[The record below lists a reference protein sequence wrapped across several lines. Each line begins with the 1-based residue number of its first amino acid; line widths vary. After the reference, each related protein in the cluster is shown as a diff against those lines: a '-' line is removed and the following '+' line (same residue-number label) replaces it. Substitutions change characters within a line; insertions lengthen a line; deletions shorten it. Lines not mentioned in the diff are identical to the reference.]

1 VYKKAPYYISTIDE
15 CLAYSMKKPFSVPQD
30 KKKWKYVTVILIA
43 VIAAG
48 FTMPYAFGQTTIPD
62 VPQMFQQLLD
72 LAGSIKT
79 DTESIKARTDN
90 LPDDPAS
97 TTDITEAQNAIEAAI
112 TGRTETTSTHL
123 VVAGQNIPV
132 DTPHVVMLRNIAT
145 NVFYNAVV
153 GQQADLDGDGM
164 LDNCEGRMII
174 TLERDGDF
182 DFNDNVEQFLEITDG
197 SLRTLSGFSN
207 STYGLAAY
215 TQDIGASDSCAITI
229 TATGGDGVRPLP
241 Q

>member
-1 VYKKAPYYISTIDE
+1 
-15 CLAYSMKKPFSVPQD
+15 MKKPFSVPQD
-30 KKKWKYVTVILIA
+30 NKKKWKYVTVMLTA
-43 VIAAG
+43 VLAAG
-48 FTMPYAFGQTTIPD
+48 FTMPYAFGQTTTTTPN

-79 DTESIKARTDN
+79 DTEGTKARTDN

-97 TTDITEAQNAIEAAI
+97 TTDVTEAQNVIEAAI
-112 TGRTETTSTHL
+112 TGRTETTTNHL
-123 VVAGQNIPV
+123 VVTGQNIPIG
-132 DTPHVVMLRNIAT
+132 TPHIVMLRNIAT

-153 GQQADLDGDGM
+153 GQQADLDADGM
-164 LDNCEGRMII
+164 LDNCEGRMTI

-182 DFNDNVEQFLEITDG
+182 DFNDNVEQFLKITDG

-229 TATGGDGVRPLP
+229 TATAGDGVRPPP

>member
-1 VYKKAPYYISTIDE
+1 
-15 CLAYSMKKPFSVPQD
+15 MKKPFSGPHD
-30 KKKWKYVTVILIA
+30 NEEKKKKWKKYVTVMVIA
-43 VIAAG
+43 VLTAG
-48 FTMPYAFGQTTIPD
+48 FTIPYAFGQTTTPNI
-62 VPQMFQQLLD
+62 PQMFQQLLD

-79 DTESIKARTDN
+79 DTENIRARTDN

-97 TTDITEAQNAIEAAI
+97 TTDVTEAQNAIEAAI

-132 DTPHVVMLRNIAT
+132 GTPHIIMLRNMAT

-164 LDNCEGRMII
+164 LDNCEGRMTIM
-174 TLERDGDF
+174 LERDGDF

-229 TATGGDGVRPLP
+229 TATAGDGVRPPP

>member
-1 VYKKAPYYISTIDE
+1 
-15 CLAYSMKKPFSVPQD
+15 MKKPFSMPQD
-30 KKKWKYVTVILIA
+30 KKKWKYVTVMLIA
-43 VIAAG
+43 VVAAG
-48 FTMPYAFGQTTIPD
+48 FTMPYAFGQTTTPD

-123 VVAGQNIPV
+123 VVAGQDIPV
-132 DTPHVVMLRNIAT
+132 GTPHVVMLRNIAT

-164 LDNCEGRMII
+164 LDNCEGRMIM

-182 DFNDNVEQFLEITDG
+182 DFNDNVEQFVEITDG

-229 TATGGDGVRPLP
+229 TATAGDGVRPMP

>member
-1 VYKKAPYYISTIDE
+1 
-15 CLAYSMKKPFSVPQD
+15 MKKPFSMPQD
-30 KKKWKYVTVILIA
+30 KEKKNKWKTYVTVMLVA
-43 VIAAG
+43 VVTAG
-48 FTMPYAFGQTTIPD
+48 FTVPYAFGQTATTPN
-62 VPQMFQQLLD
+62 VQQMFQQLLD

-79 DTESIKARTDN
+79 DTENIRARTDN

-97 TTDITEAQNAIEAAI
+97 TTDVTEAQNAIEAAI

-123 VVAGQNIPV
+123 VVAGQDIPV
-132 DTPHVVMLRNIAT
+132 GTPHIVMLRDMAT

-164 LDNCEGRMII
+164 LDNCEGKMTI

-229 TATGGDGVRPLP
+229 TATAGDGVRPPP

>member
-1 VYKKAPYYISTIDE
+1 
-15 CLAYSMKKPFSVPQD
+15 MKKPFSMPQD
-30 KKKWKYVTVILIA
+30 KKKWKYVTVMLIA
-43 VIAAG
+43 VVAAG
-48 FTMPYAFGQTTIPD
+48 FTMPYAFGQTTTPD

-79 DTESIKARTDN
+79 DTENIRARTDN

-123 VVAGQNIPV
+123 VVAGQDIPV
-132 DTPHVVMLRNIAT
+132 GTPHVVMLRNIAT

-164 LDNCEGRMII
+164 LDNCEGRMIM

-229 TATGGDGVRPLP
+229 TATAGDGVRPMP

>member
-1 VYKKAPYYISTIDE
+1 
-15 CLAYSMKKPFSVPQD
+15 MKRPFSVPQD
-30 KKKWKYVTVILIA
+30 KMKWKYVSVTLIA
-43 VIAAG
+43 AVLAAG
-48 FTMPYAFGQTTIPD
+48 FTLPYAFGQTTIPD
-62 VPQMFQQLLD
+62 VPQMFQQLLE
-72 LAGSIKT
+72 LAGSIKA
-79 DTESIKARTDN
+79 DTGSIKARTDN

-123 VVAGQNIPV
+123 VVAGQDIPV
-132 DTPHVVMLRNIAT
+132 GTPHIVVLRNTAT
-145 NVFYNAVV
+145 NVFYNAAV
-153 GQQADLDGDGM
+153 GQEADLDGDGM

-182 DFNDNVEQFLEITDG
+182 DFNDNVEQFLEVTDG

-229 TATGGDGVRPLP
+229 TATAGDNVRPLP

>member
-1 VYKKAPYYISTIDE
+1 
-15 CLAYSMKKPFSVPQD
+15 MPQD
-30 KKKWKYVTVILIA
+30 KKKWKYVTVMLIA
-43 VIAAG
+43 VVAAG
-48 FTMPYAFGQTTIPD
+48 FTMPYAFGQTTTPD

-79 DTESIKARTDN
+79 DTENIRARTDN

-97 TTDITEAQNAIEAAI
+97 TTDVVEARNAIETAI

-132 DTPHVVMLRNIAT
+132 GTPHIIMLRNTGT

-164 LDNCEGRMII
+164 LDNCEGRMTI

-182 DFNDNVEQFLEITDG
+182 DFNDNVEQFLDITDG

-229 TATGGDGVRPLP
+229 TATAGDGVRPLP

>member
-1 VYKKAPYYISTIDE
+1 MKKA
-15 CLAYSMKKPFSVPQD
+15 FSVPQD
-30 KKKWKYVTVILIA
+30 NAENKKKKKKKWKKFVTVMLIA
-43 VIAAG
+43 VLAAG
-48 FTMPYAFGQTTIPD
+48 LTIPYAFGQTTTPN

-79 DTESIKARTDN
+79 DTENIRARTDN

-97 TTDITEAQNAIEAAI
+97 TTDVTEAQNAIESAI

-123 VVAGQNIPV
+123 VVAGQDIPV
-132 DTPHVVMLRNIAT
+132 GTPHIVMLRDMAT

-164 LDNCEGRMII
+164 LDNCEGRMTI

-197 SLRTLSGFSN
+197 SLRAFSGFSN

-229 TATGGDGVRPLP
+229 TATAGDGVRPPP

>member
-1 VYKKAPYYISTIDE
+1 
-15 CLAYSMKKPFSVPQD
+15 MKKPFSMPQD
-30 KKKWKYVTVILIA
+30 KKKWKYVTVMLIA
-43 VIAAG
+43 VVAAG
-48 FTMPYAFGQTTIPD
+48 FTMPYAFGQTTTPD

-112 TGRTETTSTHL
+112 TRRTETTSTHL
-123 VVAGQNIPV
+123 VVAGQDIPV
-132 DTPHVVMLRNIAT
+132 GTPHVVMLRNIAT

-164 LDNCEGRMII
+164 LDNCEGRMIM

-182 DFNDNVEQFLEITDG
+182 DFNDNVEQFLDITDG

-229 TATGGDGVRPLP
+229 TATAGDGVRPMP

>member
-1 VYKKAPYYISTIDE
+1 
-15 CLAYSMKKPFSVPQD
+15 MKRPFSVPQD
-30 KKKWKYVTVILIA
+30 KKKWKYVSVTLIA
-43 VIAAG
+43 AVVLAAG
-48 FTMPYAFGQTTIPD
+48 FPLPYTFGQTTIPD
-62 VPQMFQQLLD
+62 VPQMFQQLLE
-72 LAGSIKT
+72 LAGSIKA
-79 DTESIKARTDN
+79 DTGSIKARTDN

-123 VVAGQNIPV
+123 VVAGQDIPV
-132 DTPHVVMLRNIAT
+132 GTPHVVMLRNTAT
-145 NVFYNAVV
+145 NVFYNVAV
-153 GQQADLDGDGM
+153 GQEADLDGDGM

-182 DFNDNVEQFLEITDG
+182 DFNDNVDQFLEVTDG

-229 TATGGDGVRPLP
+229 TATAGDNVRPLP

>member
-1 VYKKAPYYISTIDE
+1 
-15 CLAYSMKKPFSVPQD
+15 MKKPFSMPQD
-30 KKKWKYVTVILIA
+30 KKKWKYVTVMLIA
-43 VIAAG
+43 VVAAG
-48 FTMPYAFGQTTIPD
+48 FTMPYAFGQTTTPD

-123 VVAGQNIPV
+123 VVAGQDIPV
-132 DTPHVVMLRNIAT
+132 GTPHVVMVRNIAT

-164 LDNCEGRMII
+164 LDNCEGRMIM

-229 TATGGDGVRPLP
+229 TATAGDGVRPMP

>member
-1 VYKKAPYYISTIDE
+1 
-15 CLAYSMKKPFSVPQD
+15 M
-30 KKKWKYVTVILIA
+30 LIA
-43 VIAAG
+43 VLTAG
-48 FTMPYAFGQTTIPD
+48 FTIPYAFGQTTTPN

-72 LAGSIKT
+72 LADSIKT
-79 DTESIKARTDN
+79 DTENIRARTDN

-97 TTDITEAQNAIEAAI
+97 TTDVVEARNAIETAI

-132 DTPHVVMLRNIAT
+132 DTPHIIMLRNTGT

-164 LDNCEGRMII
+164 LDNCEGRMTI

-182 DFNDNVEQFLEITDG
+182 DFNDNVEQFLDITDG

-229 TATGGDGVRPLP
+229 TATAGDGVRPLP

>member
-1 VYKKAPYYISTIDE
+1 
-15 CLAYSMKKPFSVPQD
+15 MKRPFSVPQD
-30 KKKWKYVTVILIA
+30 KKKWKYVSVTLIA
-43 VIAAG
+43 AVLAAG
-48 FTMPYAFGQTTIPD
+48 FTLPYAFGQTTIPD
-62 VPQMFQQLLD
+62 VPQMFQQLLE
-72 LAGSIKT
+72 LAGSIKA
-79 DTESIKARTDN
+79 DTGSIKVRTDN
-90 LPDDPAS
+90 LPDDPSS

-123 VVAGQNIPV
+123 VVAGQDIPV
-132 DTPHVVMLRNIAT
+132 GTPHIVVLRNTAT
-145 NVFYNAVV
+145 NVFYNAAV
-153 GQQADLDGDGM
+153 GQEADLDGDGM

-182 DFNDNVEQFLEITDG
+182 DFNDNVEQFLEVTDG

-229 TATGGDGVRPLP
+229 TATAGDNVRPLP

>member
-1 VYKKAPYYISTIDE
+1 
-15 CLAYSMKKPFSVPQD
+15 MKRPFSVRQD
-30 KKKWKYVTVILIA
+30 NAENKKKKWKKFVTVMLIA
-43 VIAAG
+43 ILAAG
-48 FTMPYAFGQTTIPD
+48 LTIPYAFGQTTTPN

-79 DTESIKARTDN
+79 DTENIRARTDN

-97 TTDITEAQNAIEAAI
+97 TTDVTEAQNAIESAI

-123 VVAGQNIPV
+123 VVAGQDIPV
-132 DTPHVVMLRNIAT
+132 GTPHIVMLRDMAT
-145 NVFYNAVV
+145 NVFYNGVV

-164 LDNCEGRMII
+164 LDNCEGRMTI
-174 TLERDGDF
+174 TLERDGDL

-197 SLRTLSGFSN
+197 SLRAFSGFSN

-215 TQDIGASDSCAITI
+215 TQDVGASDSCAITI
-229 TATGGDGVRPLP
+229 TATAGDGVRPPP

>member
-1 VYKKAPYYISTIDE
+1 
-15 CLAYSMKKPFSVPQD
+15 MKRPFSVPQD
-30 KKKWKYVTVILIA
+30 KKKWKYVSVTLIA
-43 VIAAG
+43 AVLAAG
-48 FTMPYAFGQTTIPD
+48 FTLPYAFGQTTIPD
-62 VPQMFQQLLD
+62 VPQMFQQLLE
-72 LAGSIKT
+72 LAGSIKA
-79 DTESIKARTDN
+79 DTGSIKARTDN

-123 VVAGQNIPV
+123 VVAGQDIPV
-132 DTPHVVMLRNIAT
+132 GTPHIVVLRNTAT
-145 NVFYNAVV
+145 NVFYNAAV
-153 GQQADLDGDGM
+153 GQEADLDGDGM

-182 DFNDNVEQFLEITDG
+182 DFNDNVEQFLEVTDG
-197 SLRTLSGFSN
+197 SLKTLSGFSN

-229 TATGGDGVRPLP
+229 TATAGDNVRPLP

>member
-1 VYKKAPYYISTIDE
+1 
-15 CLAYSMKKPFSVPQD
+15 MKKPFSVPQD
-30 KKKWKYVTVILIA
+30 NAENKKKWKKFVTVMLIA
-43 VIAAG
+43 VLAAG
-48 FTMPYAFGQTTIPD
+48 LTIPYAFGQTTTPN

-79 DTESIKARTDN
+79 DTENIRARTDN

-97 TTDITEAQNAIEAAI
+97 TTDVTEAQNAIESAI

-123 VVAGQNIPV
+123 VVAGQDIPV
-132 DTPHVVMLRNIAT
+132 GTPHIVMLRDMAT

-164 LDNCEGRMII
+164 LDNCEGRMTI

-197 SLRTLSGFSN
+197 SLRAFSGFSN

-229 TATGGDGVRPLP
+229 TATAGDGVRPPP

>member
-1 VYKKAPYYISTIDE
+1 MKKA
-15 CLAYSMKKPFSVPQD
+15 FSVPQD
-30 KKKWKYVTVILIA
+30 NAENKKKKKKWKKFVTVMLIA
-43 VIAAG
+43 VLAAG
-48 FTMPYAFGQTTIPD
+48 LTIPYAFGQTTTPN

-79 DTESIKARTDN
+79 DTENIRARTDN

-97 TTDITEAQNAIEAAI
+97 TTDVTEAQNAIESAI

-123 VVAGQNIPV
+123 VVAGQDIPV
-132 DTPHVVMLRNIAT
+132 GTPHIVMLRDMAT

-164 LDNCEGRMII
+164 LDNCEGRMTI

-197 SLRTLSGFSN
+197 SLRAFSGFSN

-229 TATGGDGVRPLP
+229 TATAGDGVRPPP

>member
-1 VYKKAPYYISTIDE
+1 
-15 CLAYSMKKPFSVPQD
+15 MPQD
-30 KKKWKYVTVILIA
+30 KKKWKYVSVLLIA
-43 VIAAG
+43 VLAGG
-48 FTMPYAFGQTTIPD
+48 FTVPNAFGHITPNDIPH
-62 VPQMFQQLLD
+62 MFQHVFD

-79 DTESIKARTDN
+79 DTESIRTRTDN

-97 TTDITEAQNAIEAAI
+97 TTDVREAQRAIETAI
-112 TGRTETTSTHL
+112 TARTETTSSHL

-132 DTPHVVMLRNIAT
+132 GTPHVVMLRNVAT
-145 NVFYNAVV
+145 NVFYSAVL

-174 TLERDGDF
+174 TLEKDGDN

-215 TQDIGASDSCAITI
+215 TENIGASDSCALTI
-229 TATGGDGVRPLP
+229 TATAGDNLRPVP

>member
-1 VYKKAPYYISTIDE
+1 
-15 CLAYSMKKPFSVPQD
+15 MKKPFSVPQD
-30 KKKWKYVTVILIA
+30 KEKNKKKWKKYVTVMVIA
-43 VIAAG
+43 VLIAG
-48 FTMPYAFGQTTIPD
+48 FTIPYAFGQTTTPN

-79 DTESIKARTDN
+79 DTENIRARTDN

-97 TTDITEAQNAIEAAI
+97 TTDVTEAQNAIEAAI

-132 DTPHVVMLRNIAT
+132 GTPHIVMLRNMAT

-164 LDNCEGRMII
+164 LDNCEGRMTI

-229 TATGGDGVRPLP
+229 TATAGDGVRPPP

>member
-1 VYKKAPYYISTIDE
+1 MKKA
-15 CLAYSMKKPFSVPQD
+15 FSVPQD
-30 KKKWKYVTVILIA
+30 NAENKKKKKKWKKFVTVMLIA
-43 VIAAG
+43 VLAAG
-48 FTMPYAFGQTTIPD
+48 LTIPYAFGQTTTPN

-79 DTESIKARTDN
+79 DTENIRARTDN

-97 TTDITEAQNAIEAAI
+97 TTDVTEAQNAIEAAI

-123 VVAGQNIPV
+123 VVAGQDIPV
-132 DTPHVVMLRNIAT
+132 GTPHIVMLRDMAT
-145 NVFYNAVV
+145 NVFYNAVI

-164 LDNCEGRMII
+164 LDNCEGRMTI

-197 SLRTLSGFSN
+197 SLRAFSGFSN

-229 TATGGDGVRPLP
+229 TATAGDGVRPPP

>member
-1 VYKKAPYYISTIDE
+1 
-15 CLAYSMKKPFSVPQD
+15 MKKPSSMIQD
-30 KKKWKYVTVILIA
+30 KKKWKYVTLSLIA
-43 VIAAG
+43 VLAAG
-48 FTMPYAFGQTTIPD
+48 FTMPNAFGHITPND
-62 VPQMFQQLLD
+62 VPHIFQHVLD
-72 LAGSIKT
+72 LAASIKT
-79 DTESIKARTDN
+79 DTESIKAKTDN

-97 TTDITEAQNAIEAAI
+97 TTDVTEAQNAIEAAI
-112 TGRTETTSTHL
+112 SGRTETTSTHL

-174 TLERDGDF
+174 TLERDGDY
-182 DFNDNVEQFLEITDG
+182 DFNDNFEQFLEITDG

-215 TQDIGASDSCAITI
+215 TQNIGASDSCAITI
-229 TATGGDGVRPLP
+229 TATTGEDLRPLP

>member
-1 VYKKAPYYISTIDE
+1 
-15 CLAYSMKKPFSVPQD
+15 MKKPFSMPQD

-43 VIAAG
+43 VVAAG
-48 FTMPYAFGQTTIPD
+48 FTMPYAFGQTTTPD

-123 VVAGQNIPV
+123 VVAGQDIPV
-132 DTPHVVMLRNIAT
+132 GTPHVVMLRNIAT

-153 GQQADLDGDGM
+153 EQQADLDGDGM
-164 LDNCEGRMII
+164 LDNCEGRMIM

-182 DFNDNVEQFLEITDG
+182 GFNDNVEQFLEITDG

-229 TATGGDGVRPLP
+229 TATAGDGVRPMP

>member
-1 VYKKAPYYISTIDE
+1 
-15 CLAYSMKKPFSVPQD
+15 
-30 KKKWKYVTVILIA
+30 VTLI
-43 VIAAG
+43 VVLTAG
-48 FTMPYAFGQTTIPD
+48 FTIPYAFGQTTTPN

-79 DTESIKARTDN
+79 DTENIRARTDN

-97 TTDITEAQNAIEAAI
+97 TTDVVEARNAIETAI

-132 DTPHVVMLRNIAT
+132 GTPHIIMLRNTGT

-164 LDNCEGRMII
+164 LDNCEGRMTI

-182 DFNDNVEQFLEITDG
+182 DFNDNVEQFLDITDG

-229 TATGGDGVRPLP
+229 TATAGDGVRPLP

>member
-1 VYKKAPYYISTIDE
+1 
-15 CLAYSMKKPFSVPQD
+15 MKRPFSVPQD
-30 KKKWKYVTVILIA
+30 NAENKKKKWKKFVTVMLIA
-43 VIAAG
+43 VLAAG
-48 FTMPYAFGQTTIPD
+48 LTIPYAFGQTTTPN

-79 DTESIKARTDN
+79 DTENIRARTDN

-97 TTDITEAQNAIEAAI
+97 TTDVTEAQNAIESAI

-123 VVAGQNIPV
+123 VVAGQDIPV
-132 DTPHVVMLRNIAT
+132 GTPHIVMLRDMAT
-145 NVFYNAVV
+145 NVFYNTVV

-164 LDNCEGRMII
+164 LDNCEGRMTI

-197 SLRTLSGFSN
+197 SLRAFSGFSN

-229 TATGGDGVRPLP
+229 TATAGDGVRPPP

>member
-1 VYKKAPYYISTIDE
+1 MKKA
-15 CLAYSMKKPFSVPQD
+15 FSVPQD
-30 KKKWKYVTVILIA
+30 NAENKKKKKKWKKYVTVMLIA
-43 VIAAG
+43 VLAAG
-48 FTMPYAFGQTTIPD
+48 LTIPYAFGQTTSPN

-79 DTESIKARTDN
+79 DTENIRARTDN

-97 TTDITEAQNAIEAAI
+97 TTDVTEAQNAIESAI

-123 VVAGQNIPV
+123 VVAGQDIPV
-132 DTPHVVMLRNIAT
+132 GTPHIVMLRNMAT

-164 LDNCEGRMII
+164 LDNCEGRMTI

-197 SLRTLSGFSN
+197 SLRAFSGFSN

-229 TATGGDGVRPLP
+229 TATAGDGVRPPP

>member
-1 VYKKAPYYISTIDE
+1 
-15 CLAYSMKKPFSVPQD
+15 MKKPFSAPQD
-30 KKKWKYVTVILIA
+30 NEERKKWKKYIA
-43 VIAAG
+43 VMIIAVLTAG
-48 FTMPYAFGQTTIPD
+48 FTIPYAFGQTTTPN
-62 VPQMFQQLLD
+62 VQQMFQQLLD

-79 DTESIKARTDN
+79 DTQNIRARTDN

-97 TTDITEAQNAIEAAI
+97 TTDVTEAQNAIEAAI

-123 VVAGQNIPV
+123 VVTGQNIPV
-132 DTPHVVMLRNIAT
+132 GTPHIVMLRNMAT

-164 LDNCEGRMII
+164 LDNCEGRMTI

-229 TATGGDGVRPLP
+229 TATAGDGVRPPP

>member
-1 VYKKAPYYISTIDE
+1 
-15 CLAYSMKKPFSVPQD
+15 MKRSFSVPLD
-30 KKKWKYVTVILIA
+30 KKKWKYVSVTLIA
-43 VIAAG
+43 AATILAEG
-48 FTMPYAFGQTTIPD
+48 FTIPYAFGQTTIPD
-62 VPQMFQQLLD
+62 VPQMFQQLLE
-72 LAGSIKT
+72 LAGSIKA
-79 DTESIKARTDN
+79 DTGSIKARTDN

-123 VVAGQNIPV
+123 VVAGQDIPV
-132 DTPHVVMLRNIAT
+132 GTPHIVVLRNTAT
-145 NVFYNAVV
+145 NVFYNAAV
-153 GQQADLDGDGM
+153 GQEADLDGDGM

-182 DFNDNVEQFLEITDG
+182 DFNDNVEQFLEVTDG

-229 TATGGDGVRPLP
+229 TATAGDNVRPLP